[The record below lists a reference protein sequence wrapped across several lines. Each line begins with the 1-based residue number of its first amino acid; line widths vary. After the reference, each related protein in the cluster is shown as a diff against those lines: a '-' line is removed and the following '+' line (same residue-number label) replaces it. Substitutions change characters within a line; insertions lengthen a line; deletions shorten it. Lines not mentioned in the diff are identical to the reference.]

1 MGMIMVVQN
10 TTPLKRRL
18 VTHKGQNTTDL
29 IVLLYIRAEEIYR
42 VIPLPVIISIFWGVN
57 PT

>member
-1 MGMIMVVQN
+1 MSMIMVVQN
-10 TTPLKRRL
+10 TTSLKRGV
-18 VTHKGQNTTDL
+18 VTNKGQNTTDL

-42 VIPLPVIISIFWGVN
+42 VIPLPLIIAIFWGVN